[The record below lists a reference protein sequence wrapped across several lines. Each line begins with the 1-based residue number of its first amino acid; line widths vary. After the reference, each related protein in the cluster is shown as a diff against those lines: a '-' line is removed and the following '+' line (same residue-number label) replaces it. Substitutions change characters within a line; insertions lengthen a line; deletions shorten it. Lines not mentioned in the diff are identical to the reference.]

1 MRDSN
6 SCDVFLYFREVTE
19 PKNRNRFGKV
29 PINVL
34 RSGTKNAATQTEK
47 NNCKLM

>member
-19 PKNRNRFGKV
+19 LKNRNRFGKV

-34 RSGTKNAATQTEK
+34 RYGKKNAATQTEK